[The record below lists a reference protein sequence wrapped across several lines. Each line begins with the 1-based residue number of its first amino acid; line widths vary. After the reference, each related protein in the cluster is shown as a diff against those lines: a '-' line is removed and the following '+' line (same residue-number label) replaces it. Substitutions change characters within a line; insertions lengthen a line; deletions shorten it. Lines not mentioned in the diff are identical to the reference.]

1 MKESYVVS
9 LIPQSTT
16 GLARAVFLCSL
27 RNGQVGT
34 ALGKFLINLN
44 DSEVKNQAPSF
55 LIVNFKRFSRLY
67 FYRGM
72 L

>member
-1 MKESYVVS
+1 MKESYLVS
-9 LIPQSTT
+9 SVPQSTT

-44 DSEVKNQAPSF
+44 DSEEKNQALANPVV
-55 LIVNFKRFSRLY
+55 LCGIEETR
-67 FYRGM
+67 
-72 L
+72 

>member
-1 MKESYVVS
+1 MKEFFQKKIDESSYD
-9 LIPQSTT
+9 
-16 GLARAVFLCSL
+16 AVFLCSL

-55 LIVNFKRFSRLY
+55 
-67 FYRGM
+67 
-72 L
+72 